1 MGRKKTLSKLES
13 GDMKRSVRSC
23 VDSVDHHNPIKK
35 KKRKKENQ
43 LITIWVCMAQDCA

>member
-35 KKRKKENQ
+35 KKKGKRKTN
-43 LITIWVCMAQDCA
+43 